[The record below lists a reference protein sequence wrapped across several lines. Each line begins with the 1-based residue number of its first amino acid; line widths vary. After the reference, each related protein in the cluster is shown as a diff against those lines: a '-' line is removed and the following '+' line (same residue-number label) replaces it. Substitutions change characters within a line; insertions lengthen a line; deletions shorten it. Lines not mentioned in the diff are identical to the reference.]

1 MFGKADFLFYKDST
15 KDIINTMTTY
25 NFDFFFNNET
35 IKKIILHFSN
45 KKLPIIISKNDENY

>member
-1 MFGKADFLFYKDST
+1 MFGKADYLFYKDST

-45 KKLPIIISKNDENY
+45 KKLPIIRV